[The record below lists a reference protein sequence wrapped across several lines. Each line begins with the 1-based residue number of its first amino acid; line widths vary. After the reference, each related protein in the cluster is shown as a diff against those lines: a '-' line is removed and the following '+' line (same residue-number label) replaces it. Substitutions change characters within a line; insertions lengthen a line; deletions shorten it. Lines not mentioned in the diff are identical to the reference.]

1 MSFSKLSLA
10 RRLRLQQLAIF
21 DTVVATGSLLAASRE
36 LHMTQPALTKAV
48 QELEEH
54 MEQALF
60 VRTRRGVELTDFG
73 RMMHGHCRSL
83 LAGVRLLADDLN
95 AWKAG
100 VSGQVIVGSL
110 LVASARLLPKALV
123 RLRALAPDVVVEVR
137 VGGNEA
143 MFEALVRG
151 ELDVMVG
158 LLPAQPGD
166 PALEH
171 VPLFEEKLCAVV
183 GRHHPLASEVA
194 PALAQLEHYDWI
206 LPTPES
212 DAMPAALRFFE
223 ALGMKRPVR
232 VIESVSILTNLG
244 LLIQSEM
251 IGVMPFSVARQ
262 FVQGGLLSVLPLGHG
277 SVFGTIGYTLCKGRE
292 PSPAAERLLQALRE
306 AAEP

>member
-1 MSFSKLSLA
+1 M
-10 RRLRLQQLAIF
+10 
-21 DTVVATGSLLAASRE
+21 VATGSLLAASRE

-95 AWKAG
+95 ARKAG

-123 RLRALAPDVVVEVR
+123 LRALAPDVVVEVR

-151 ELDVMVG
+151 ELDVMVACCRRSRAIRRWSTCRSSRRSCVRWWG
-158 LLPAQPGD
+158 ATIRSPAGGAGAGAARALRLD
-166 PALEH
+166 PADTGVRRDAGGIAL
-171 VPLFEEKLCAVV
+171 LRGV
-183 GRHHPLASEVA
+183 GHE
-194 PALAQLEHYDWI
+194 
-206 LPTPES
+206 
-212 DAMPAALRFFE
+212 AAG
-223 ALGMKRPVR
+223 AGDR
-232 VIESVSILTNLG
+232 VGFDLTNLG

-251 IGVMPFSVARQ
+251 IGVMPFL
-262 FVQGGLLSVLPLGHG
+262 GGPAVRPGWLAERAAAGPWQRLRHHRLYPV
-277 SVFGTIGYTLCKGRE
+277 GRE

>member
-1 MSFSKLSLA
+1 MQFSKLSLA

-21 DTVVATGSLLAASRE
+21 DKVVATGSLLAASRD
-36 LHMTQPALTKAV
+36 LHMTQPALSKAV

-54 MEQALF
+54 LGQALF

-73 RMMHGHCRSL
+73 RMLHAHCGSM
-83 LAGVRLLADDLN
+83 LAGLRLLADDLN

-110 LVASARLLPKALV
+110 IVASARLLPKALV
-123 RLRALAPDVVVEVR
+123 RLRAIAPDVVVEVR

-151 ELDVMVG
+151 ELDVVVG
-158 LLPAQPGD
+158 LLPAQQND

-171 VPLFEEKLCAVV
+171 MPLYDEMLCAVV

-194 PALAQLEHYDWI
+194 PTLAQLEKYDWI
-206 LPTPES
+206 LPTHGSE
-212 DAMPAALRFFE
+212 AMLPTLRFFE
-223 ALGMKRPVR
+223 TLGMKRPVR

-251 IGVMPFSVARQ
+251 IGVMPFAVAKQ
-262 FVQGGLLSVLPLGHG
+262 FVQSGLLSVLPLGHG
-277 SVFGTIGYTLCKGRE
+277 SGFGCIGYTLCKGRD
-292 PSPAAERLLQALRE
+292 PSPATERLLQALRE
-306 AAEP
+306 AVEP